1 MSEQLGGIFILIADL
16 WPNFKTPETKE
27 GLKIWRRNL
36 GMHNDQTIMMAIEHL
51 YKTEHFFSFSKLIDI
66 LGDMTKPQLMPKTDV
81 IATIKKMATNSR
93 QDISDRP
100 EIIRQTI
107 RHAGGL
113 IKLGQRTWDQ
123 WTEKEVAAAYDEA
136 IRVMEKPKHD
146 QIDNAQRL
154 RINQ

>member
-1 MSEQLGGIFILIADL
+1 MSELGGIFILIADL

-36 GMHNDQTIMMAIEHL
+36 GMHNEQTIMMAIEHL

-100 EIIRQTI
+100 KIIQQTI

-113 IKLGQRTWDQ
+113 PNLGQRDWDQ

-136 IRVMEKPKHD
+136 ARVIERDELLKLGGPEVRMLNE
-146 QIDNAQRL
+146 
-154 RINQ
+154 